1 MGHLKVQL
9 GAEAV
14 EWFDVPNSVAEGIS
28 RFLAEAAVRGT
39 PAPFFVFACSP
50 QSGPRRTL
58 SIPFTA
64 LIDVRQSEHETLGH
78 EAPATADAVLG
89 QLRKNCSVSFD
100 STWNLD

>member
-1 MGHLKVQL
+1 MGHLEVRM

-14 EWFDVPNSVAEGIS
+14 ESFNIPNSVADGLS
-28 RFLAEAAVRGT
+28 RFLVEAAVRGT
-39 PAPFFVFACSP
+39 PAPFFVFARSP
-50 QSGPRRTL
+50 QIGPRRTL

-64 LIDVRQSEHETLGH
+64 LIDVRQSEHETLESGT
-78 EAPATADAVLG
+78 PAKADAVLE